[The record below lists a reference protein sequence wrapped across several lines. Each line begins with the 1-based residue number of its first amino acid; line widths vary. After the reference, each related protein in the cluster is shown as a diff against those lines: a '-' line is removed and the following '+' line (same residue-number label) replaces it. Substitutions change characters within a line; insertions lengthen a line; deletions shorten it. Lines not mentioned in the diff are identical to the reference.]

1 MSLFNFG
8 RNNQGNLGRV
18 NQGVRTFGTRAPGSD
33 EPGEQATPRGG
44 ELRPKPEPRMGTP
57 AQKVSASVPR
67 GETDYKVL
75 GGLRFRSKTLTQV
88 SELVDVSFHRI
99 INDQLKIAAH
109 MYSRIAV
116 AKLSEGGK
124 ECAVFADPAKVTDDE
139 VIEIVELM
147 EIKGFHAVEGYLAAS
162 TLVLSLSQGHV
173 DAGALQR
180 RRQIQRSG
188 PNNALFAA
196 FVDIVAWAYDAGA
209 DDLDFA
215 LDITTDQSQIAFK
228 IGGKYVRPVQF
239 LLHTATMH
247 QMLGIAWQLS
257 DGGAS
262 HGFDTKI
269 EQQAKINIE
278 LPPKS
283 GPRPNGA
290 RIRLRWSGL
299 ANDKGTVV
307 TMRLQRLGSSAMVQ
321 SLEQAGYLDD
331 HMRIFRRT
339 IRSEGGMV
347 CLSGVVGSGK
357 STSLAGLLRT
367 LPNTQ
372 KIQSIEDPVEL
383 DIPNAYQSTVTRDL
397 ASSQADPA
405 FLSKSRAIFR
415 SALDVLYLGEI
426 RDIETGG
433 IARQVLES
441 GHTVYTTTHAASGI
455 GCIDRFASPQI
466 NIPRNVLAAPG
477 ILKLLVYQSLMP
489 VNCPH
494 CAISPDDFI
503 SGMDRKAKNEFDIY
517 WGRIESLYGISR
529 SKFRLRNEP
538 GCPHC
543 RRDGLPELNGFKGR
557 TVVCEMVEF
566 DDQMLSYIRE
576 ERTNDLYRHWMAQ
589 SDGRFDSLNM
599 TGKTSMECAIYKAG
613 LGQIDPRE
621 IEERFR
627 SFEVIEEMRERNRR
641 VQTSPKL
648 HAVVEAA

>member
-1 MSLFNFG
+1 MNLFNFG
-8 RNNQGNLGRV
+8 VGRGADRASD
-18 NQGVRTFGTRAPGSD
+18 GVRTVSQRPPENEIRPPEAPSGI
-33 EPGEQATPRGG
+33 G
-44 ELRPKPEPRMGTP
+44 KPVVD
-57 AQKVSASVPR
+57 AIAS
-67 GETDYKVL
+67 GHKL
-75 GGLRFRSKTLTQV
+75 LAGLRFRTKTLTQV
-88 SELVDVSFHRI
+88 SDLVEVGFYKI
-99 INDQLKIAAH
+99 INDPLKIAAH

-124 ECAVFADPAKVTDDE
+124 ECALFADPSKVTEDE
-139 VIEIVELM
+139 VSEIIGLMASHGYQAIE
-147 EIKGFHAVEGYLAAS
+147 GHFAAS

-173 DAGALQR
+173 DADALQR

-215 LDITTDQSQIAFK
+215 LDITADKSQIAFK
-228 IGGKYVRPVQF
+228 IGGKYVRPVQW

-278 LPPKS
+278 LPSKAGS
-283 GPRPNGA
+283 RPDGA

-307 TMRLQRLGSSAMVQ
+307 TMRLQRLGNSALVQ
-321 SLEQAGYLDD
+321 TLEQAGYLED

-347 CLSGVVGSGK
+347 CFSGVVGSGK
-357 STSLAGLLRT
+357 STSLAKLLTT
-367 LPNTQ
+367 LPGTH

-383 DIPNAYQSTVTRDL
+383 EIPNAYQSTVTRDL
-397 ASSQADPA
+397 ASSIADPA
-405 FLSKSRAIFR
+405 FLSKARAIFR
-415 SALDVLYLGEI
+415 SALDVLLLGEI
-426 RDIETGG
+426 RDVETGG

-494 CAISPDDFI
+494 CSISPDDFI
-503 SGMDRKAKNEFDIY
+503 LELDSAGKNEFHNY
-517 WGRIESLYGISR
+517 WGRIESLYGIPR
-529 SKFRLRNEP
+529 ARYRLRNP
-538 GCPHC
+538 QGCSHC
-543 RRDGLPELNGFKGR
+543 RRDGLPELNGLQGR

-566 DDQMLSYIRE
+566 DDLMLNYIRE
-576 ERTNDLYRHWMAQ
+576 ERTNDLYRHWISQ
-589 SDGRFDSLNM
+589 SDGKYDSINM
-599 TGKTSMECAIYKAG
+599 TGKSSMECAIYKAG
-613 LGQIDPRE
+613 NGLIDPRE

-627 SFEVIEEMRERNRR
+627 SFEVIEEMRKRNKR
-641 VQTSPKL
+641 VQTARGL

>member
-1 MSLFNFG
+1 MFNFG
-8 RNNQGNLGRV
+8 SNRSV
-18 NQGVRTFGTRAPGSD
+18 EKSSGVRTLVQRPTSGERTTERDDVHRTGSVH
-33 EPGEQATPRGG
+33 GSVS
-44 ELRPKPEPRMGTP
+44 KPV
-57 AQKVSASVPR
+57 AANSAS
-67 GETDYKVL
+67 ESKVDADSKHM
-75 GGLRFRSKTLTQV
+75 GGIRFRTKTLTQV

-124 ECAVFADPAKVTDDE
+124 ECAIFADPAKVADGE
-139 VIEIVELM
+139 VAEIIELM
-147 EIKGFHAVEGYLAAS
+147 ASQGYHAVEGYFASS

-173 DAGALQR
+173 DADALQR
-180 RRQIQRSG
+180 RRQIQRNG
-188 PNNALFAA
+188 PANALFAA

-215 LDITTDQSQIAFK
+215 LDITSDKSQIAFK
-228 IGGKYVRPVQF
+228 IGGKYVRPIQW

-262 HGFDTKI
+262 HGFDAKI

-278 LPPKS
+278 LPAK
-283 GPRPNGA
+283 GGTRPNGA

-307 TMRLQRLGSSAMVQ
+307 TMRLQRLGNSALVQ
-321 SLEQAGYLDD
+321 TLEQAGYLPD

-347 CLSGVVGSGK
+347 CFSGVVGSGK
-357 STSLAGLLRT
+357 STSLARLLTT
-367 LPNTQ
+367 LPNHL

-383 DIPNAYQSTVTRDL
+383 EIPYAYQSTVTRDL
-397 ASSQADPA
+397 TSTKSDPA
-405 FLSKSRAIFR
+405 FLAKVRAVFR

-426 RDIETGG
+426 RDEDTGG
-433 IARQVLES
+433 IARQILES

-477 ILKLLVYQSLMP
+477 ILKLLVYQSLMS

-494 CAISPDDFI
+494 CSIAPDDYYADLREA
-503 SGMDRKAKNEFDIY
+503 DRDGFHEY
-517 WGRIESLYGISR
+517 WGRIESLYGMPR
-529 SKFRLRNEP
+529 SNYRIRNP
-538 GCPHC
+538 QGCSHC
-543 RRDGLPELNGFKGR
+543 RKDGLPELNGFKGR

-566 DDQMLSYIRE
+566 DDLMLNYIRE
-576 ERTNDLYRHWMAQ
+576 ERTNDLYRHWTSQ
-589 SDGRFDSLNM
+589 SDGKYDSQNM
-599 TGKTSMECAIYKAG
+599 AGKTSMECAIYKAG
-613 LGQIDPRE
+613 QGLIDPRE

-627 SFEVIEEMRERNRR
+627 SFEVIEEMRKRNKKVTPGR
-641 VQTSPKL
+641 SL
-648 HAVVEAA
+648 HAVEAA